1 MGCRTHFARKV
12 VPMWSIKLEDIHRAK
27 GQLQARRAKI
37 EAKYLED
44 TKTLDADIAE
54 IETFEHV
61 ASAFAAKHQSVAEPE
76 AAEAEA
82 ENDAATDVDPVSLA
96 QAGDTAAS
104 PEANN
109 GAGARGA
116 SRWRLHL
123 DPRTVPEAEVGR

>member
-1 MGCRTHFARKV
+1 
-12 VPMWSIKLEDIHRAK
+12 MWSIKLEDIHRAK

-44 TKTLDADIAE
+44 TKSLDTDIAE
-54 IETFEHV
+54 IETFERV
-61 ASAFAAKHQSVAEPE
+61 ASAFAAKHQSVAE

-82 ENDAATDVDPVSLA
+82 ENGGAADVDPVPLA
-96 QAGDTAAS
+96 ETGDAAAS

-123 DPRTVPEAEVGR
+123 DPRAVPEAEVGR

>member
-1 MGCRTHFARKV
+1 
-12 VPMWSIKLEDIHRAK
+12 MWSIKLEDIHRAK

-44 TKTLDADIAE
+44 MKTLDADIAE

-61 ASAFAAKHQSVAEPE
+61 ASAFAAKHQSVAELE
-76 AAEAEA
+76 AAEAEDGA
-82 ENDAATDVDPVSLA
+82 AADADPVSLA

-123 DPRTVPEAEVGR
+123 DPRAVPEAEAGR